1 MGVFGR
7 HERYEED
14 MSNALDP
21 IRMTAA
27 ERLDE
32 TAGILAAGLMRLRL
46 RKSSPLSSTRGDSSL
61 DCAAHQSGH
70 ANALTDDG
78 GLE

>member
-1 MGVFGR
+1 
-7 HERYEED
+7 

-21 IRMTAA
+21 RHMSAA

-32 TAGILAAGLMRLRL
+32 AAEILAAGLIRLHG
-46 RKSSPLSSTRGDSSL
+46 RKSSSLSFPRGESSL
-61 DCAAHQSGH
+61 DCPAHQSGH

-78 GLE
+78 ALE

>member
-1 MGVFGR
+1 MQD
-7 HERYEED
+7 E
-14 MSNALDP
+14 
-21 IRMTAA
+21 TAS

-32 TAGILAAGLMRLRL
+32 IAEILALGLMRLKA
-46 RKSSPLSSTRGDSSL
+46 RKSSSLSAPGGESSL

-70 ANALTDDG
+70 ANALKRPG